1 MAFILFT
8 GGVRC
13 GKSKLAQAWAE
24 AAGTERLLLATCHG
38 QCAATDTTVKEQK
51 NPNEWICLNEPLE
64 PLGAL
69 KMWLEKRPDFNG
81 SFVLD
86 SLGMLITNLM
96 TQNLPAPAIR
106 KRIKTLAEGLA
117 SPNYSCAVVTQEF
130 GSGSMLFDPIV
141 RKYAELLGTA
151 NQLMAKKAHAVILVC
166 CGLPLA
172 LKGVVPAVLDRY
184 SRDF

>member
-8 GGVRC
+8 GGVHC
-13 GKSKLAQAWAE
+13 GKSRLAQAWAE
-24 AAGTERLLLATCHG
+24 AAAPERLLLATCHSQSASG
-38 QCAATDTTVKEQK
+38 APLAEQK
-51 NPNEWICLNEPLE
+51 QRSEWCCLNEPLE

-69 KMWLEKRPDFNG
+69 NSWLAERPDFNG

-106 KRIKTLAEGLA
+106 KRIRALADGLS
-117 SPNYSCAVVTQEF
+117 SPDYSCAVVTEEY
-130 GSGSMLFDPIV
+130 GSGLWPFDSIA
-141 RKYAELLGTA
+141 RKYAELLGVA

-184 SRDF
+184 SSAL